1 MLHNSGSLS
10 ICGKCHLKV
19 GHTRRNCDGDDC
31 TSVMQCGIIEKHPT
45 DKAVRRNLS
54 QQVTKCDT
62 ELANL
67 RSDYNNKLKAYKVVE
82 DSFARKIEADIVA
95 SDPDRYIVNG
105 VKNWALLN
113 KHTALLQKKCNGK
126 LPPRNGITQLLREAV
141 QEHEMKS
148 SQRPH
153 GRERFV
159 NPKKRILEEE
169 YAIRFPR
176 RSSSA
181 ADTSSTFS
189 CSPFST
195 AIEESDF

>member
-1 MLHNSGSLS
+1 M
-10 ICGKCHLKV
+10 
-19 GHTRRNCDGDDC
+19 
-31 TSVMQCGIIEKHPT
+31 
-45 DKAVRRNLS
+45 
-54 QQVTKCDT
+54 
-62 ELANL
+62 
-67 RSDYNNKLKAYKVVE
+67 VE

-113 KHTALLQKKCNGK
+113 RHTALLQKKCNGK
-126 LPPRNGITQLLREAV
+126 LPPRNGITQLLREVV

-148 SQRPH
+148 SQRLH

-176 RSSSA
+176 RSSS
-181 ADTSSTFS
+181 STFS

-195 AIEESDF
+195 AMEESDFRLAIRLQEEFNKEESSDALPAPDFVSSCKENNYSGMYVPGQGWKSPTLF